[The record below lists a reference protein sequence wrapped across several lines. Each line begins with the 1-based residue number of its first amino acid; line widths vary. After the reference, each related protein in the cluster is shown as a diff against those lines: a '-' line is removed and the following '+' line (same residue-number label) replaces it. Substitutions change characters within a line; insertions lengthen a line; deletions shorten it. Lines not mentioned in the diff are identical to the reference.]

1 MGNRKLTIAVAVFA
15 LAFAGAAALIASNA
29 SQASAGVPAICEQY
43 PDLPQCEAP
52 TDGGGSNPTGSDD
65 GTAPVADEGGPTAGV
80 GTGGDLPF
88 TGYPLTALILL
99 LLALLLAGL
108 ALRTYLAA
116 RDRLGG
122 RSHRR

>member
-1 MGNRKLTIAVAVFA
+1 MGNRKLTIAIAAFA

-29 SQASAGVPAICEQY
+29 SQASAGLPAICEQY
-43 PDLPQCEAP
+43 PDLPQCTGP
-52 TDGGGSNPTGSDD
+52 TDDGGNNPTDPSD
-65 GTAPVADEGGPTAGV
+65 GTGPVADDDGPTAGI
-80 GTGGDLPF
+80 GTGGELPF

-99 LLALLLAGL
+99 LLVLLLAGL

-122 RSHRR
+122 RSHGR